1 MRITKIWLLSLLLI
15 SSCINEYI
23 PEEPGSQIRLVVL
36 GELMAESPNQTIYV
50 STSFTDFTD
59 PLQLGPE
66 LRVEIFENNNPE
78 AFVLTQD
85 TSNNLFWNCP
95 EDLILK
101 GGESYFI
108 KMDPTYYNLDPIQSE
123 LRVPLAV
130 QFTIHDYQHE
140 MGHNNIRIDLE
151 LAQNLSQTRYLHLEL
166 NYMNEEGERTA
177 LPVHFGFE
185 EFNAVVPLN
194 NRNGTLI
201 DYESLSEGKYLSFY
215 ADFSDSVPLDS
226 LKGKFI
232 YISLK
237 SVTEDYYLYNRS
249 LSNSTDTDQN
259 PFSLPNSTFSNISN
273 GLGLFSAYSV
283 VSDSLLI
290 E

>member
-1 MRITKIWLLSLLLI
+1 MRITKIWLLSLLMI

-23 PEEPGSQIRLVVL
+23 PEESGSQIRLVVL
-36 GELMAESPNQTIYV
+36 GELMAETPNQSIYV
-50 STSFTDFTD
+50 STSFTDYTD

-66 LRVEIFENNNPE
+66 LSVEIFENNNPE
-78 AFVLTQD
+78 AFELTQD
-85 TSNNLFWNCP
+85 TSNSLLWNCP

-108 KMDPTYYNLDPIQSE
+108 KMDPTYYSLDPIQSE
-123 LRVPLAV
+123 LHVPQAV
-130 QFTIHDYQHE
+130 QFTIDDYQYE
-140 MGHNNIRIDLE
+140 LGHNNIKIDLE
-151 LAQNLSQTRYLHLEL
+151 LAQNLTQTRYLHLEL
-166 NYMNEEGERTA
+166 NYMDEEGERTA

-249 LSNSTDTDQN
+249 ISNSTDTDQN